1 MTQPRLVLLDGH
13 ALAYRAYFALPPN
26 LSTRDGELTS
36 GTFGFASM
44 LLKVLQEFKPDYI
57 AVTFDTGRTFRHDL
71 SAEYKATRAKMPD
84 ELAIQMSRI
93 KELVSA
99 FNIPV
104 FELEGYEADDVL
116 GTLSRQAAEQGIETI
131 IVTGD
136 TDAFQL
142 IDEHTKVYTSGRQF
156 SDTKLYDEAAVMERY
171 GLKPAQLVD
180 FKSLTGDKSDNIP
193 GVAGIGEKT
202 AAQLLQKYGTLE
214 GIYAHLDEIE
224 NKRVRQALEQGRE
237 AAFQSRKLVQI
248 VRDAPVK
255 LDLKACRVSN
265 YNRDKV
271 VALFRDLEF
280 RTLLSRLPGEQPP
293 EPRPAMAQQMSLF
306 DTAEPTATIQPL
318 AEPKPPL
325 TGDYRAVDTPEA
337 LRDLAEQL
345 RKAAHLAVD
354 VETSSTDAM
363 TAELIGIALSDR
375 QGVGYYVP
383 VGHKSAAAHNVRLA
397 DVRKTLGPILA
408 DPAVPKYTHNGKFDL
423 MVLQNHGMGLSPIVF
438 DTMIA
443 EWLIDPAS
451 RNLGLKNLA
460 WARLRV
466 DMTPIADLIG
476 TGKGQVSIGTV
487 SVERVAQYA
496 GADADMTLRLV
507 RVLEPELR
515 SRELWWLFEEVEMP
529 LVPVLARMEQ
539 NGVALDLALLAQM
552 SWDLAQRLGAL
563 EKEIYEWVGY
573 EFNINSTQQ
582 LSDAL
587 FGKLGLPANGLR
599 KTSSGS
605 YSTAVDTLE
614 ALKDKHPV
622 VGLILEHRQL
632 SKIKSTYV
640 DALPKLVNPKTGRV
654 HTSYN
659 QTGTVTGRLSSS
671 DPNLQNIPIRTEIGR
686 RVRNA
691 FIAEPGWLLV
701 KADYSQVELR
711 ILAHVSQ
718 DPAMLEAFARGE
730 DIHATTAAAVYGVP
744 LSEVTPE
751 LRRVAKTA
759 NFAVTYGVTGYGLAQ
774 STGMAQEEAEQFI
787 RNYFARFP
795 KVKEYLDRTKKMAAE
810 RGWVET
816 LLGRR
821 RYFPELKSTA
831 PMHAQARAAAE
842 RMAINMPIQGTA
854 ADIIKIAMVRLQR
867 ALDARG
873 LKAKLIL
880 QVHDELVLECPE
892 AELEE
897 VSALVKSTM
906 EGALQLDAPLKVDIK
921 HGRNWGEM
929 E

>member
-13 ALAYRAYFALPPN
+13 ALAYRAYFALPPT

-57 AVTFDTGRTFRHDL
+57 AVTFDVGRTFRHDL
-71 SAEYKATRAKMPD
+71 SPDYKATRAKMPD

-93 KELVSA
+93 KELVAA

-104 FELEGYEADDVL
+104 FELDGYEADDIL

-156 SDTKLYDEAAVMERY
+156 SDTKLYDEAAIAERY

-193 GVAGIGEKT
+193 GVAGIGDKT
-202 AAQLLQKYGTLE
+202 AAQLLQKYGSLE
-214 GIYAHLDEIE
+214 GIYAHLDEID
-224 NKRVRQALEQGRE
+224 NKRARNALEQGRE

-248 VRDAPVK
+248 VRDAPVR
-255 LDLKACRVSN
+255 LDLQACRVSN
-265 YNRDKV
+265 YNREKV
-271 VALFRDLEF
+271 MALFRDLEF
-280 RTLLSRLPGEQPP
+280 RTLVGRLPGTEPSEQRASAP
-293 EPRPAMAQQMSLF
+293 MQMSLF
-306 DTAEPTATIQPL
+306 DVAEARGEI
-318 AEPKPPL
+318 AVPKAAAPPA
-325 TGDYRAVDTPEA
+325 GDYRAVDTPEA
-337 LRDLAEQL
+337 LRDLAEHL
-345 RKAAHLAVD
+345 RQATGLAVD

-363 TAELIGIALSDR
+363 TAALVGIALSDR
-375 QGVGYYVP
+375 PGVGYYVP
-383 VGHKSAAAHNVRLA
+383 VGHSSAAARNVRLA

-408 DPAVPKYTHNGKFDL
+408 NPSIPKYAHNGKFDL
-423 MVLQNHGMGLSPIVF
+423 MVLQNHGLDLSPLAF

-466 DMTPIADLIG
+466 DMMPIADLIG
-476 TGKGQVSIGTV
+476 SGKAQVSMAAVGV
-487 SVERVAQYA
+487 DCVAPYA
-496 GADADMTLRLV
+496 AADADMTLRLV
-507 RVLEPELR
+507 SALEPELR
-515 SRELWWLFEEVEMP
+515 SRELWRLFAEVEMP

-539 NGVALDLALLAQM
+539 NGVALDVALLAEM
-552 SWDLAQRLGAL
+552 SWELAKRLGEL

-573 EFNINSTQQ
+573 AFNINSTQQ

-622 VGLILEHRQL
+622 VNLILEHRQL

-671 DPNLQNIPIRTEIGR
+671 DPNLQNIPIRTEVGR

-691 FIAEPGWLLV
+691 FIAEPGWALI

-774 STGMAQEEAEQFI
+774 STGMSQEEAERFI

-795 KVKEYLDRTKKMAAE
+795 KVKEYLDRTKMMAAE

-821 RYFPELKSTA
+821 RYFPELKAAA
-831 PMHAQARAAAE
+831 PMHGQARAAAE

-854 ADIIKIAMVRLQR
+854 ADIIKIAMVRLQK
-867 ALDARG
+867 ALDERG
-873 LKAKLIL
+873 LRAKLIL
-880 QVHDELVLECPE
+880 QVHDELVLEAPE
-892 AELEE
+892 AELGAT
-897 VSALVKSTM
+897 SSLVKNIM
-906 EGALQLDAPLKVDIK
+906 EGALDLDAPLRVDIK

>member
-1 MTQPRLVLLDGH
+1 MTKPRLVLLDGH

-57 AVTFDTGRTFRHDL
+57 AVTFDVGRTFRHDM
-71 SAEYKATRAKMPD
+71 SPDYKATRAKMPD
-84 ELAIQMSRI
+84 ELAVQMNRI

-104 FELEGYEADDVL
+104 FELEGYEADDIL

-142 IDEHTKVYTSGRQF
+142 IDENTKVYTSGRQF
-156 SDTKLYDEAAVMERY
+156 SDTKLYDEAAIVERY
-171 GLKPAQLVD
+171 GLKPGQLVD

-214 GIYAHLDEIE
+214 GIYEHLDEID
-224 NKRVRQALEQGRE
+224 NKRVRNALEQGRD
-237 AAFQSRKLVQI
+237 AAFRSRDLVRI
-248 VRDAPVK
+248 VRDAPIR

-265 YNRDKV
+265 YNREKV
-271 VALFRDLEF
+271 VSLFRDLEF
-280 RTLLSRLPGEQPP
+280 RTLISRLPGEQPP
-293 EPRPAMAQQMSLF
+293 EPRPAAPLQMSLF
-306 DTAEPTATIQPL
+306 DTAEAAACAPS
-318 AEPKPPL
+318 EPSALPP
-325 TGDYRAVDTPEA
+325 GEYRAVDTPEA
-337 LRDLAEQL
+337 LRDLAQQL
-345 RKAAHLAVD
+345 QKATCLAVD
-354 VETSSTDAM
+354 VETTSTDAM
-363 TAELIGIALSDR
+363 TADLVGIALSDR
-375 QGVGYYVP
+375 PGAGYYVP
-383 VGHKSAAAHNVRLA
+383 VGHDSPAARNVRLA
-397 DVRKTLGPILA
+397 EVRKTLGPILA
-408 DPAVPKYTHNGKFDL
+408 DSAIPKYTHNGKFDL
-423 MVLQNHGMGLSPIVF
+423 MVLQNHGMDLSPIAF

-443 EWLIDPAS
+443 EWLVDPAS

-476 TGKGQVSIGTV
+476 SGKGQISMGAV
-487 SVERVAQYA
+487 SVERVARYA

-507 RVLEPELR
+507 AALEPELR
-515 SRELWWLFEEVEMP
+515 SRELWRLFEEVEMP
-529 LVPVLARMEQ
+529 LVPVLARMER
-539 NGVALDLALLAQM
+539 NGVALDLALLSEM
-552 SWDLAQRLGAL
+552 SWDLAQRLGEL
-563 EKEIYEWVGY
+563 EKEIYGWVGY

-587 FGKLGLPANGLR
+587 FGKLGLPATGLR

-614 ALKDKHPV
+614 SLKDKHPV
-622 VGLILEHRQL
+622 VNLILEHRQL

-640 DALPKLVNPKTGRV
+640 DALPKLVNTKTGRV

-671 DPNLQNIPIRTEIGR
+671 DPNLQNIPVRTEVGR

-691 FIAEPGWLLV
+691 FIAEPGWSLI

-774 STGMAQEEAEQFI
+774 STGMSQEEAEKFI

-795 KVKEYLDRTKKMAAE
+795 KVKEYLDRTKKTAAE

-854 ADIIKIAMVRLQR
+854 ADIIKIAMVRLQK
-867 ALDARG
+867 ALDERG
-873 LKAKLIL
+873 LHAKLIL
-880 QVHDELVLECPE
+880 QVHDELVLEAPDD
-892 AELEE
+892 ELEQT
-897 VSALVKSTM
+897 SALVKAIM
-906 EGALQLDAPLKVDIK
+906 EGALKLDAPLKVDIK
-921 HGRNWGEM
+921 LGRNWGEM

>member
-1 MTQPRLVLLDGH
+1 MTKPRLVLLDGH

-57 AVTFDTGRTFRHDL
+57 AVTFDVGRTFRHDL
-71 SAEYKATRAKMPD
+71 SPEYKATRTKMPD
-84 ELAIQMSRI
+84 ELAVQMNRI

-104 FELEGYEADDVL
+104 FELEGYEADDIL

-136 TDAFQL
+136 TDSFQL
-142 IDEHTKVYTSGRQF
+142 IDENTKVYTSGRQF
-156 SDTKLYDEAAVMERY
+156 SDTKLYDEAAIIERY
-171 GLKPAQLVD
+171 GLTPSQLVD

-214 GIYAHLDEIE
+214 GIYAHLDEID
-224 NKRVRQALEQGRE
+224 NTRVRNALEQGRE
-237 AAFQSRKLVQI
+237 AAIQSRKLVQI

-280 RTLLSRLPGEQPP
+280 RTLIGRLPGAESP
-293 EPRPAMAQQMSLF
+293 EPRPSAPMQMSLF
-306 DTAEPTATIQPL
+306 DSTNVQAEVVA
-318 AEPKPPL
+318 PKPAAPPA
-325 TGDYRAVDTPEA
+325 GNYRVVDTPET

-345 RKAAHLAVD
+345 RKATRLAVD
-354 VETSSTDAM
+354 VETSSTDAV
-363 TAELIGIALSDR
+363 TADLVGIALSDR
-375 QGVGYYVP
+375 PGAGFYVP
-383 VGHKSAAAHNVRLA
+383 VGHKSPAARNLRLA
-397 DVRKTLGPILA
+397 EVRKTLGPILS
-408 DPAVPKYTHNGKFDL
+408 DPAIPKCAHNGKFDL
-423 MVLQNHGMGLSPIVF
+423 MVLRNHGLDLSPLAF

-443 EWLIDPAS
+443 EWLVDPAS

-466 DMTPIADLIG
+466 DMTPISDLIG
-476 TGKGQVSIGTV
+476 SGKKQMSMAAVGVEQV
-487 SVERVAQYA
+487 APYA
-496 GADADMTLRLV
+496 AADADITLRLV
-507 RVLEPELR
+507 GALEPELR
-515 SRELWWLFEEVEMP
+515 SRELWRLFDEVEMP

-539 NGVALDLALLAQM
+539 NGVALDVALLTEM
-552 SWDLAQRLGAL
+552 SRDLAQRLGEL
-563 EKEIYEWVGY
+563 EKAIYAWVGY
-573 EFNINSTQQ
+573 EFNLNSTQQ

-587 FGKLGLPANGLR
+587 FGKIGLPTNGLR
-599 KTSSGS
+599 KTTSGS

-614 ALKDKHPV
+614 ALKDKHPAV
-622 VGLILEHRQL
+622 NLILEHRQL

-640 DALPKLVNPKTGRV
+640 DALPQLVNPKTGRV

-691 FIAEPGWLLV
+691 FIAEPGWSLI

-774 STGMAQEEAEQFI
+774 STGMPQDEAEKFI

-810 RGWVET
+810 RGYVET

-854 ADIIKIAMVRLQR
+854 ADIIKIAMVRLQKT
-867 ALDARG
+867 LDERG
-873 LKAKLIL
+873 LRAKLIL
-880 QVHDELVLECPE
+880 QVHDELVLEAPE

-897 VSALVKSTM
+897 TSSLVKDIM
-906 EGALQLDAPLKVDIK
+906 EGALHLDAPLKVDLK
-921 HGRNWGEM
+921 HGCNWGEM

>member
-57 AVTFDTGRTFRHDL
+57 AVTFDVGRTFRHDL

-104 FELEGYEADDVL
+104 FELEGYEADDIL

-156 SDTKLYDEAAVMERY
+156 SDTKLYDEAAIVERY
-171 GLKPAQLVD
+171 GLRPAQLVD

-214 GIYAHLDEIE
+214 GIYAHLDEID
-224 NKRVRQALEQGRE
+224 NKRVRNALEQGRE

-255 LDLKACRVSN
+255 LDLKACRVAN
-265 YNRDKV
+265 YNREKV

-280 RTLLSRLPGEQPP
+280 RTLIGRLPGAEPPPAQPSAP
-293 EPRPAMAQQMSLF
+293 MQMSLF
-306 DTAEPTATIQPL
+306 DATDVQAEAVAPKTAA
-318 AEPKPPL
+318 PPA
-325 TGDYRAVDTPEA
+325 GDYRIVDTPEA

-345 RKAAHLAVD
+345 QKAARLAVD

-363 TAELIGIALSDR
+363 TAELVGIALSDQPGR
-375 QGVGYYVP
+375 GYYVP
-383 VGHKSAAAHNVRLA
+383 VGHSSAAARNVRLA
-397 DVRKTLGPILA
+397 AVRKALGPILA
-408 DPAVPKYTHNGKFDL
+408 APAIPKCAHNGKFDL
-423 MVLQNHGMGLSPIVF
+423 MVLQNHGLDLSPLVF

-443 EWLIDPAS
+443 EWLVDPAS

-466 DMTPIADLIG
+466 DMTPITDLIG
-476 TGKGQVSIGTV
+476 SGKGQMSMAAVG
-487 SVERVAQYA
+487 VEQVAPYA
-496 GADADMTLRLV
+496 AADADITLRLV
-507 RVLEPELR
+507 SALEPELR
-515 SRELWWLFEEVEMP
+515 ARELWRLFDEVEMP

-539 NGVALDLALLAQM
+539 NGVALDVALLAEM
-552 SWDLAQRLGAL
+552 SWELAQRLGEL
-563 EKEIYEWVGY
+563 EKEIYAWVGY

-587 FGKLGLPANGLR
+587 FGKLGLPTNGLR
-599 KTSSGS
+599 KTTSGS

-622 VGLILEHRQL
+622 VNLILEHRQL

-671 DPNLQNIPIRTEIGR
+671 DPNLQNIPIRTDVGR

-691 FIAEPGWLLV
+691 FIAEPGWALI

-795 KVKEYLDRTKKMAAE
+795 KVKEYLDRTKKTAAE

-854 ADIIKIAMVRLQR
+854 ADIIKIAMVRLQK
-867 ALDARG
+867 ALDERG
-873 LKAKLIL
+873 LRAKLIL
-880 QVHDELVLECPE
+880 QVHDELVLEAPE

-897 VSALVKSTM
+897 TSALVKSTM

>member
-1 MTQPRLVLLDGH
+1 MAQPRLVLLDGH

-44 LLKVLQEFKPDYI
+44 LLKVLQELKPDYI
-57 AVTFDTGRTFRHDL
+57 AVTFDVGRTFRHDL

-84 ELAIQMSRI
+84 ELAVQMNRI
-93 KELVSA
+93 RELVAA

-104 FELEGYEADDVL
+104 FELDGYEADDVL

-142 IDEHTKVYTSGRQF
+142 IDDRVKVYTSGRQF
-156 SDTKLYDEAAVMERY
+156 SETKLYDEAAIVERY
-171 GLKPAQLVD
+171 GLKPRQLVD

-214 GIYAHLDEIE
+214 GIYEHLDEIE
-224 NKRVRQALEQGRE
+224 NKRVRTALEQGRE

-248 VRDAPVK
+248 VRDAPIQ

-280 RTLLSRLPGEQPP
+280 RTLLGRLPGEQRP
-293 EPRPAMAQQMSLF
+293 EPAPAAALQMPLF
-306 DTAEPTATIQPL
+306 GAPEAATGGAPSTAGASP
-318 AEPKPPL
+318 

-337 LRDLAEQL
+337 LRDLAQHL
-345 RKAAHLAVD
+345 RQATGLAVD
-354 VETSSTDAM
+354 VETDSTVAM
-363 TAELIGIALSDR
+363 TAGLVGIALSDR

-383 VGHKSAAAHNVRLA
+383 VGHKGATARNVRLA
-397 DVRKTLGPILA
+397 EVRKTLGPILA
-408 DPAVPKYTHNGKFDL
+408 DPAIPKYAHNGKFDL
-423 MVLQNHGMGLSPIVF
+423 MVLRNHGMDLSPIVF

-443 EWLIDPAS
+443 EWLVDPAS

-460 WARLRV
+460 WARLHA
-466 DMTPIADLIG
+466 DMTPITDLIG
-476 TGKGQVSIGTV
+476 TGKGQISMAAVG
-487 SVERVAQYA
+487 VEQVAPYA
-496 GADADMTLRLV
+496 AADADMTLRLV
-507 RVLEPELR
+507 AALEPELR
-515 SRELWWLFEEVEMP
+515 SRELWHLFEEVEMP
-529 LVPVLARMEQ
+529 LVPVLARMEE
-539 NGVALDLALLAQM
+539 NGVALDLALLAEM
-552 SWDLAQRLGAL
+552 SWDLAQRLGEL
-563 EKEIYEWVGY
+563 EKEIYGWVGY

-587 FGKLGLPANGLR
+587 FGKLGLPTNGLR

-614 ALKDKHPV
+614 TLKDKHPV
-622 VGLILEHRQL
+622 VNLILEHRQL

-671 DPNLQNIPIRTEIGR
+671 DPNLQNIPVRTEVGR

-691 FIAEPGWLLV
+691 FIAESGWTLI

-730 DIHATTAAAVYGVP
+730 DIHATTASAVYGVP

-774 STGMAQEEAEQFI
+774 STGLSQEEAEQFI

-795 KVKEYLDRTKKMAAE
+795 KVKEYLERTKKVAAE

-854 ADIIKIAMVRLQR
+854 ADIIKIAMVRLQK
-867 ALDARG
+867 ALDERG
-873 LKAKLIL
+873 LRSKLIL
-880 QVHDELVLECPE
+880 QVHDELVLEAPE
-892 AELEE
+892 AEVEE
-897 VSALVKSTM
+897 TSALVKNIM
-906 EGALQLDAPLKVDIK
+906 EGALKLDAPLKVDIK
-921 HGRNWGEM
+921 HGCNWGEM

>member
-1 MTQPRLVLLDGH
+1 MTKPRLVLLDGH
-13 ALAYRAYFALPPN
+13 ALAYRAYFALPPT

-57 AVTFDTGRTFRHDL
+57 AVTFDVGRTFRHDL

-171 GLKPAQLVD
+171 GLKPGQLVD

-214 GIYAHLDEIE
+214 GIYAHLDEID
-224 NKRVRQALEQGRE
+224 NKRARNALEQGRE
-237 AAFQSRKLVQI
+237 TAFQSRKLAQI
-248 VRDAPVK
+248 VRDAPIQ
-255 LDLKACRVSN
+255 LDLKACRVTN
-265 YNRDKV
+265 YNREKV

-280 RTLLSRLPGEQPP
+280 RTLISRLPGEQVT
-293 EPRPAMAQQMSLF
+293 EPRPAPPLQMSLF
-306 DTAEPTATIQPL
+306 DTAEAAACAPSESAAAPL
-318 AEPKPPL
+318 GE
-325 TGDYRAVDTPEA
+325 YHAVDTPEA
-337 LRDLAEQL
+337 LRGLAERL
-345 RKAAHLAVD
+345 RHATCLAVD
-354 VETSSTDAM
+354 VETTSTDPM
-363 TAELIGIALSDR
+363 TADLVGIAVSDR
-375 QGVGYYVP
+375 QGAAYYVP
-383 VGHKSAAAHNVRLA
+383 VGHASATARNLRLVE
-397 DVRKTLGPILA
+397 VRKTLGPILS
-408 DPAVPKYTHNGKFDL
+408 DPAIPKYGHNSKFDL
-423 MVLQNHGMGLSPIVF
+423 MVLQNHGMGLSPITF

-443 EWLIDPAS
+443 EWLVDPAS

-466 DMTPIADLIG
+466 DMTSIADLIG
-476 TGKGQVSIGTV
+476 SGKGQISMAAV
-487 SVERVAQYA
+487 SVDRVAQYA

-507 RVLEPELR
+507 GALESELR
-515 SRELWWLFEEVEMP
+515 SRELWRLFEEVEMP

-539 NGVALDLALLAQM
+539 NGVALDLALLSEM
-552 SWDLAQRLGAL
+552 SRDLAQRLGEL
-563 EKEIYEWVGY
+563 EKQIYEWVGY

-587 FGKLGLPANGLR
+587 FGKLGLPAGGLR

-614 ALKDKHPV
+614 TLKDKHPV

-691 FIAEPGWLLV
+691 FIAEPGWSLI

-774 STGMAQEEAEQFI
+774 STGMSQEEAEKFI

-795 KVKEYLDRTKKMAAE
+795 KVKAYLDRTKKMAAE

-831 PMHAQARAAAE
+831 PIHAQARAAAE

-854 ADIIKIAMVRLQR
+854 ADIIKIAMVQLQK
-867 ALDARG
+867 ALDERG
-873 LKAKLIL
+873 LRAKLML
-880 QVHDELVLECPE
+880 QVHDELVLEAPDE
-892 AELEE
+892 ELDET
-897 VSALVKSTM
+897 STLVKRIM
-906 EGALQLDAPLKVDIK
+906 EGALPLDAPLKVDIK